1 MTTRRSFLATAACA
15 TAAFAAPIR
24 AFAQRK
30 SPFKI
35 SVITDEIS
43 DDFDHACSVAA
54 NDFGLGWV
62 EIRDLWHKT
71 IHELDSD
78 EVSRAQ
84 AILAKYN
91 LRVTDIGSPL
101 FKVHWPGAPRSKA
114 GSQKGDDSTI
124 LADFKKQDE
133 VLNASIA
140 VAKELKTDKIRCF
153 DFWRLQDQEPYR
165 DAIDDKLRD
174 AAETTRKQG
183 IALILE
189 NESACNT
196 ATANDAARLLAAV
209 KPLGLNWDPANAVMH
224 GELDAFPAGWDLL
237 PKDRILHC
245 HCKNA
250 VLGDTGKIVWSPV
263 DIGYINW
270 TAQFRALKKTGY
282 HNAISL
288 ETHWRG
294 AGTPE
299 ASSRISWAG
308 MKKAL
313 QDSQAL

>member
-1 MTTRRSFLATAACA
+1 
-15 TAAFAAPIR
+15 
-24 AFAQRK
+24 
-30 SPFKI
+30 
-35 SVITDEIS
+35 
-43 DDFDHACSVAA
+43 
-54 NDFGLGWV
+54 
-62 EIRDLWHKT
+62 
-71 IHELDSD
+71 
-78 EVSRAQ
+78 
-84 AILAKYN
+84 
-91 LRVTDIGSPL
+91 
-101 FKVHWPGAPRSKA
+101 
-114 GSQKGDDSTI
+114 
-124 LADFKKQDE
+124 
-133 VLNASIA
+133 
-140 VAKELKTDKIRCF
+140 
-153 DFWRLQDQEPYR
+153 
-165 DAIDDKLRD
+165 
-174 AAETTRKQG
+174 
-183 IALILE
+183 
-189 NESACNT
+189 
-196 ATANDAARLLAAV
+196 
-209 KPLGLNWDPANAVMH
+209 MH

-313 QDSQAL
+313 QESQTL